1 MVKAI
6 RKEFLKSNNIRF
18 PDDNRI
24 SGFYSITED
33 HELTGY
39 YKLPEK
45 IDCCFADYFSIVL
58 FDGINECNVRR
69 VIYHEFGHLLDNFLH
84 VSCDSEFIE
93 ILKKYKNN
101 DILDTYT
108 KTKQKLE
115 IELETIKNNLDNMY
129 IDKLQNK
136 ITEEMYR
143 RIQEKFNKEIS
154 LKKDKLNEIN
164 EHLEKINKDEDAFS
178 TIKKE
183 VLEFKDRYPTR
194 DLILKLIKNIS
205 IHEDGNID
213 IYFNFKELNFI
224 YNMRD
229 A

>member
-1 MVKAI
+1 MV
-6 RKEFLKSNNIRF
+6 SN
-18 PDDNRI
+18 D
-24 SGFYSITED
+24 
-33 HELTGY
+33 
-39 YKLPEK
+39 KLE
-45 IDCCFADYFSIVL
+45 S
-58 FDGINECNVRR
+58 
-69 VIYHEFGHLLDNFLH
+69 
-84 VSCDSEFIE
+84 E
-93 ILKKYKNN
+93 ILKKFKNN
-101 DILDTYT
+101 NILDTYV

-115 IELETIKNNLDNMY
+115 NELESIKNNLDNMY

-136 ITEEMYR
+136 ITEEMYQ
-143 RIQEKFNKEIS
+143 RIQEKLNKEIS

-164 EHLEKINKDEDAFS
+164 EYLEKINKDKDTFN

-224 YNMRD
+224 YNKRD

>member
-1 MVKAI
+1 MNEIKKIIYLV
-6 RKEFLKSNNIRF
+6 SN
-18 PDDNRI
+18 D
-24 SGFYSITED
+24 
-33 HELTGY
+33 
-39 YKLPEK
+39 KLE
-45 IDCCFADYFSIVL
+45 S
-58 FDGINECNVRR
+58 
-69 VIYHEFGHLLDNFLH
+69 
-84 VSCDSEFIE
+84 E

-108 KTKQKLE
+108 KTRQKLE
-115 IELETIKNNLDNMY
+115 IELENIKNNLDNMY

-143 RIQEKFNKEIS
+143 RIQQKINKEIS

-164 EHLEKINKDEDAFS
+164 NYLDKIHKDEDTFN

-205 IHEDGNID
+205 IHKDGNID

-224 YNMRD
+224 YNKRD